1 MILGFYGRKTR
12 VSECAKYSGGGRD
25 GVTAEKIAESAE
37 RFGLKVKAYS
47 LTIEQLVG
55 ITLPVIIH
63 WRFNHFVVLENW
75 SPTKVIIVDPAT
87 GRVRVS
93 PEEFDAS
100 FTGVVLTFEPGD
112 RFEKKT
118 EGSKTTWKYYLTNI
132 FGIKASLRILS
143 QILIASMLLQVLGL
157 ILPAFTMI
165 LVDHVLALQ
174 MRDLLLMLGLG
185 LFILILSHMVIQY
198 LRGALLVYLQGK
210 IDSRMM
216 VSFFE
221 HVLALPYQ
229 FFQKRLSGD
238 LLMRLSSNITIREII
253 TNQTLSLVLDSLFVI
268 VYLAII
274 LFKAPLFAALVLT
287 LGMLQ
292 VAVLLGS
299 ARRIRQLMQND
310 LAASAETQ
318 SYLIEILKGI
328 ATLKASGGEDRA
340 LKTWTKKFYKE
351 LKISLER
358 HHIMAIIDTSLNTIR
373 LASPLALLWAGGFM
387 VLNDMLSLGTMLALQ
402 ALGIAFLTPLGSM
415 IETGQQWQFVGAYL
429 DRVEDV
435 VEAETEQSSLRTIQA
450 PILKGGIEVKNL
462 GFRYGPYSPYVLK
475 DISFVIEPRQ
485 KLALVG
491 RSGAGKST
499 LAHLLLGLYQPT
511 SGEIF
516 YDQVPISRLDLASL
530 RRQFGAVLQ
539 ESFAF
544 HGSIR
549 QNIAFNKP
557 DLSLDEIVAAA
568 KIAGIHDEIIAMPMG
583 YETLIAEGGSGL
595 SGGQLQRLA
604 IARAVA
610 HRPAL
615 LVLDES
621 TSHLDSVTE
630 NIVDRNLSS
639 ELGTRIVIAHRL
651 STIKNADLTLV
662 LKDGRIEERG
672 RHDELLSKG
681 GYYREL
687 VKGQVLS
694 DNPIG

>member
-1 MILGFYGRKTR
+1 
-12 VSECAKYSGGGRD
+12 
-25 GVTAEKIAESAE
+25 
-37 RFGLKVKAYS
+37 
-47 LTIEQLVG
+47 
-55 ITLPVIIH
+55 
-63 WRFNHFVVLENW
+63 
-75 SPTKVIIVDPAT
+75 
-87 GRVRVS
+87 
-93 PEEFDAS
+93 
-100 FTGVVLTFEPGD
+100 
-112 RFEKKT
+112 
-118 EGSKTTWKYYLTNI
+118 
-132 FGIKASLRILS
+132 
-143 QILIASMLLQVLGL
+143 
-157 ILPAFTMI
+157 
-165 LVDHVLALQ
+165 
-174 MRDLLLMLGLG
+174 
-185 LFILILSHMVIQY
+185 
-198 LRGALLVYLQGK
+198 
-210 IDSRMM
+210 
-216 VSFFE
+216 
-221 HVLALPYQ
+221 
-229 FFQKRLSGD
+229 
-238 LLMRLSSNITIREII
+238 
-253 TNQTLSLVLDSLFVI
+253 
-268 VYLAII
+268 
-274 LFKAPLFAALVLT
+274 
-287 LGMLQ
+287 
-292 VAVLLGS
+292 
-299 ARRIRQLMQND
+299 
-310 LAASAETQ
+310 
-318 SYLIEILKGI
+318 
-328 ATLKASGGEDRA
+328 
-340 LKTWTKKFYKE
+340 
-351 LKISLER
+351 
-358 HHIMAIIDTSLNTIR
+358 
-373 LASPLALLWAGGFM
+373 
-387 VLNDMLSLGTMLALQ
+387 
-402 ALGIAFLTPLGSM
+402 
-415 IETGQQWQFVGAYL
+415 
-429 DRVEDV
+429 V